1 MNDRTGQVWQRRTI
15 NAKRRVFVVLGPS
28 RETTNGSH
36 HHPVLVLMS
45 DNRPDTVG
53 KQGSALE
60 PLFDISDPHQ
70 LDPSPWEHETGMR
83 RIT

>member
-1 MNDRTGQVWQRRTI
+1 VWQLRTI
-15 NAKRRVFVVLGPS
+15 AAKRRVFVVLGPS
-28 RETTNGSH
+28 RETANGSH

-53 KQGSALE
+53 KQGSAIE
-60 PLFDISDPHQ
+60 PLFDIQDPHQ
-70 LDPSPWEHETGMR
+70 LNPSPWEHETGMR